1 MTFSRGARWAAAA
14 ALAAVG
20 AAAFFFATLP
30 NVAALARRDPPT
42 TAFIERRKASLR
54 SEGRS
59 DRIARVVVPLSRISP
74 LLQRAVVLTEDQ
86 QFYRHHGVDWKAT
99 RLAVES
105 DLDEGRLRVGG
116 STITQQLAKNLYLSP
131 SRNPLRK
138 VKEIATALRME
149 LVLPKDRILELY
161 LSTAEWGDGV
171 WGAAAASRA
180 YFGIDVAALDETQA
194 AELAATL
201 PHPRT
206 SNPLIDPARTLAR
219 RDLILARYW
228 GRNVIVPPDLG
239 ELDTLVLPPITPI
252 ELPPVLDSA
261 VLDTTRADTTRRDS
275 TLIHQP

>member
-20 AAAFFFATLP
+20 AAALFFATLP

-54 SEGRS
+54 AEGRS

-86 QFYRHHGVDWKAT
+86 QFFRHHGVDWKAT

-131 SRNPLRK
+131 ARTPWRKLR
-138 VKEIATALRME
+138 EIAIALEMDR
-149 LVLPKDRILELY
+149 VLTKSRSLELY
-161 LSTAEWGDGV
+161 LNAIEWGDRV
-171 WGAAAASRA
+171 YGAEAASRR
-180 YFGIDVAALDETQA
+180 YFGRPASALDARQ
-194 AELAATL
+194 AATL
-201 PHPRT
+201 AAMIASPRRFQPGKSKRLERRT
-206 SNPLIDPARTLAR
+206 ARILRWMARPPA
-219 RDLILARYW
+219 
-228 GRNVIVPPDLG
+228 
-239 ELDTLVLPPITPI
+239 
-252 ELPPVLDSA
+252 
-261 VLDTTRADTTRRDS
+261 
-275 TLIHQP
+275 